1 MRLLLRRRII
11 NFKKG
16 LGRSPNGCLPFSFG
30 MINREIIDVHS
41 HVWPDKIA
49 VRAADNIVNYY
60 SLPRQGD
67 GSINGIFEGASG
79 LDNIRFVISSA
90 TLRPDIEHA
99 RVGNDFL
106 INTANDDK
114 RFIPL
119 ASFHPDIPFDEVVCE
134 LERAKS
140 LGAKGIKIHSD
151 FQRFYIDAPNAMEIY
166 RECAR
171 LNLPIL
177 FHVGDKNTDFSTPK
191 RVCAIIEKLPELT
204 IIAAHMCGYS
214 VWDEAEKY
222 LIGAPVYTDTSEAL
236 IGMDEAGLY
245 SLIERHGVERV
256 MFGSDY
262 PLWNTRFAFD
272 QIEKLGL
279 SEQEKS
285 LVYSENA
292 KKVFGL

>member
-1 MRLLLRRRII
+1 
-11 NFKKG
+11 
-16 LGRSPNGCLPFSFG
+16 
-30 MINREIIDVHS
+30 MITREIIDVHS
-41 HVWPDKIA
+41 HIWPDKIA

-60 SLPRQGD
+60 SLARQGD
-67 GSINGIFEGASG
+67 GSIEGIFRGAEG

-106 INTANDDK
+106 LGVAEKDVH
-114 RFIPL
+114 FIPL
-119 ASFHPDIPFDEVVCE
+119 ASFHPDIPFDETVAE
-134 LERAKS
+134 LERCKA
-140 LGAKGIKIHSD
+140 LGSKGIKIHSD
-151 FQRFYIDAPNAMEIY
+151 FQRFYIDSPNAMEVY
-166 RECAR
+166 KEAAR
-171 LNLPIL
+171 LGLPIL

-191 RVCAIIEKLPELT
+191 RVCNILEKLPELT
-204 IIAAHMCGYS
+204 VIAAHMCGYS

-236 IGMDEAGLY
+236 IGMDEKGLY
-245 SLIERHGVERV
+245 RLIEKHGVEKV

-272 QIEKLGL
+272 QIESIGLGE
-279 SEQEKS
+279 SEKA
-285 LVYSENA
+285 LIYSENA

>member
-1 MRLLLRRRII
+1 MSI
-11 NFKKG
+11 
-16 LGRSPNGCLPFSFG
+16 
-30 MINREIIDVHS
+30 MINREIIDVHT

-60 SLPRQGD
+60 TLPRQGD
-67 GSINGIFEGASG
+67 GSVEGIFNGAEG
-79 LDNIRFVISSA
+79 LDNVRFVISSA
-90 TLRPDIEHA
+90 TLKPDTAHA
-99 RVGNDFL
+99 QVGNDFL
-106 INTANDDK
+106 INTANSDS

-119 ASFHPDIPFDEVVCE
+119 CSFHPQMGFDEAVSE
-134 LERAKS
+134 LERCKK

-151 FQRFYIDAPNAMEIY
+151 FQRFYVDDENAIEIY
-166 RECAR
+166 KEAAR

-191 RVCAIIEKLPELT
+191 RIVNILERLPELT

-214 VWDEAEKY
+214 VWEDAEKY
-222 LIGAPVYTDTSEAL
+222 LIGTPVYTDTSEAL
-236 IGMDEAGLY
+236 LGMDGSGLY
-245 SLIERHGVERV
+245 RLIEKHGVEKV

-272 QIEKLGL
+272 QIEGIGL
-279 SEQEKS
+279 SENEKS
-285 LVYSENA
+285 LVYAENA

>member
-1 MRLLLRRRII
+1 MAAYRFHLI
-11 NFKKG
+11 
-16 LGRSPNGCLPFSFG
+16 
-30 MINREIIDVHS
+30 MVTREIIDVHT

-67 GSINGIFEGASG
+67 GSIEGIFRGASG
-79 LDNIRFVISSA
+79 FDNLRFVISSA
-90 TLRPDIEHA
+90 TLRPDIAHA

-106 INTANDDK
+106 IETAKSDA

-119 ASFHPDIPFDEVVCE
+119 ASFHPDIPFDEVVLE
-134 LERAKS
+134 LERCKAA
-140 LGAKGIKIHSD
+140 GAKGIKIHSD

-166 RECAR
+166 KECAR
-171 LNLPIL
+171 LALPIL

-191 RVCAIIEKLPELT
+191 RVCNILEQLPELT

-236 IGMDEAGLY
+236 LGMDGKKLY
-245 SLIERHGVERV
+245 ELIDRHGVERV

-262 PLWNTRFAFD
+262 PLWNTDFAFS
-272 QIEKLGL
+272 QIEAIGL

>member
-1 MRLLLRRRII
+1 MHI
-11 NFKKG
+11 
-16 LGRSPNGCLPFSFG
+16 
-30 MINREIIDVHS
+30 MITKEIIDVHS
-41 HVWPDKIA
+41 HIWPDKIA

-67 GSINGIFEGASG
+67 GSVNGIFRGAQDFS
-79 LDNIRFVISSA
+79 NIRFVISSA

-106 INTANDDK
+106 LNAANNDN

-119 ASFHPDIPFDEVVCE
+119 ASFHPDIPFDETVAE
-134 LERAKS
+134 LERCKT
-140 LGAKGIKIHSD
+140 LGSKGIKIHSD
-151 FQRFYIDAPNAMEIY
+151 FQRFYIDAPNAMEVY
-166 RECAR
+166 KEAAR
-171 LNLPIL
+171 LKLPIL

-191 RVCAIIEKLPELT
+191 RVCNIIEKLPELT
-204 IIAAHMCGYS
+204 VIAAHMCGYS

-236 IGMDEAGLY
+236 IGMDEKGLY
-245 SLIERHGVERV
+245 NLIQKHGIEKI

-262 PLWNTRFAFD
+262 PLWNTAFAFN
-272 QIEKLGL
+272 QIENIGL
-279 SEQEKS
+279 NEKEKA
-285 LVYSENA
+285 LIYSENA

>member
-1 MRLLLRRRII
+1 MVT
-11 NFKKG
+11 
-16 LGRSPNGCLPFSFG
+16 
-30 MINREIIDVHS
+30 REIIDVHT

-67 GSINGIFEGASG
+67 GSIEGIFRGADKFS
-79 LDNIRFVISSA
+79 NVRFVISSA
-90 TLRPDIEHA
+90 TLKADIAHA

-106 INTANDDK
+106 ISTANNDN

-119 ASFHPDIPFDEVVCE
+119 ASFHPDIPFDETVIE
-134 LERAKS
+134 LERAKA

-151 FQRFYIDAPNAMEIY
+151 FQRFYIDAPNAIEVY
-166 RECAR
+166 KECAR

-191 RVCAIIEKLPELT
+191 RVRGLLEKLPELT

-214 VWDEAEKY
+214 VWDEAAEY
-222 LIGAPVYTDTSEAL
+222 LIGTPVYTDTSEAL

-245 SLIERHGVERV
+245 NLIERHGVERV

-262 PLWNTRFAFD
+262 PLWNTDFAFD
-272 QIEKLGL
+272 QIERIGL
-279 SEQEKS
+279 NEQEKS
-285 LVYSENA
+285 LIYSETA